1 VPTFQRLARSLS
13 GIGASDG
20 RTRRWAAPVTPLPGC
35 VEAGGSLA
43 GNVISNSM
51 DRIRSC
57 SSFDLR
63 CRLASLI
70 VNSRS
75 RASFDS
81 YVAVIKATCQ
91 LPAAARLEDRGGHP
105 HSVARLARRA
115 SVFLPI
121 GARVALAAWCA
132 KSRVGP
138 SDGDR
143 SARLAPR
150 RTPAA
155 RGLSRS
161 PITPPAMAPPALPLE
176 SAATSAWR
184 RESSSAAW
192 RESRAPEYP
201 TDSASDSSDARAGR
215 E

>member
-1 VPTFQRLARSLS
+1 VSVLKCVHPPRSPQVGVPTFQRVARSLS

-20 RTRRWAAPVTPLPGC
+20 RARRWAAPVTPLPGC

-81 YVAVIKATCQ
+81 DVAVIKATCQ

-138 SDGDR
+138 SDGDK

-155 RGLSRS
+155 RGLPQS
-161 PITPPAMAPPALPLE
+161 IVE
-176 SAATSAWR
+176 
-184 RESSSAAW
+184 
-192 RESRAPEYP
+192 
-201 TDSASDSSDARAGR
+201 RAGFVAMKR
-215 E
+215 PAIGAAHVCPVAST